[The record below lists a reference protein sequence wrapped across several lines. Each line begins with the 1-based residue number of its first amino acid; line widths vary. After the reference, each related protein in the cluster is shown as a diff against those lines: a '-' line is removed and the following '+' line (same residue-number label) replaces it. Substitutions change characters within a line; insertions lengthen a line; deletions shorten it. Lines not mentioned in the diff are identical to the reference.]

1 MLLSKQLYP
10 LEEDI
15 MLEVI
20 EKTLFTALGAASL
33 TQKKA
38 EELTG
43 ELKERF
49 NLSEEEGQCLVEKLK
64 NNISQRQ
71 SELEDQATEEVLK
84 ACDRVGLV
92 TKEDLCALEKRV
104 AALEAL
110 SPQS

>member
-1 MLLSKQLYP
+1 
-10 LEEDI
+10 

-20 EKTLFTALGAASL
+20 EKTLFTAIGAASL

-38 EELTG
+38 EELTA

-64 NNISQRQ
+64 SNISQRQ
-71 SELEDQATEEVLK
+71 SELEEQATQEVLK

-92 TKEDLCALEKRV
+92 TKEEFATLEKRV
-104 AALEAL
+104 AALEAKATK
-110 SPQS
+110 P